1 MVAWQSVAALTLNN
15 TIDLVFSA
23 LSSSEIFL
31 PADWDGDVRVGAEV
45 ATLSKVALDKEDLC
59 GRLINLILRSL

>member
-1 MVAWQSVAALTLNN
+1 MKQSVAALPLNN
-15 TIDLVFSA
+15 TIDLAFCPF
-23 LSSSEIFL
+23 LSEIFF
-31 PADWDGDVRVGAEV
+31 PADWDGEVRAGAEV